1 VRNGDGTAH
10 DQGNVQGVDYL
21 SAAPA
26 DFAAADQVIGNAVI
40 AAQDGGSDQAEEF
53 LCFGVQG
60 AGFVSLMVQSE
71 ETLDAEVAATKDFVV
86 EFGAGFLEIV
96 ERVRHGASGKTATL
110 CMGGE
115 GMGGVAILYD
125 KKYLTTKT
133 YGLRLCGAAAI
144 LLRGTSP

>member
-1 VRNGDGTAH
+1 LYLPHSGKGAANVRYGDGTAH
-10 DQGNVQGVDYL
+10 DQGNVQGLDYL

-40 AAQDGGSDQAEEF
+40 AAQDCGSDQAEEF

-60 AGFVSLMVQSE
+60 TGFVSMMVQSE
-71 ETLDAEVAATKDFVV
+71 ETLDAEVPATKDFVV
-86 EFGAGFLEIV
+86 QFGAGFLEIV

-115 GMGGVAILYD
+115 GMRGVAIYFVA
-125 KKYLTTKT
+125 KST
-133 YGLRLCGAAAI
+133 
-144 LLRGTSP
+144 